1 MTEFEIYSTIGNE
14 VTEKNKNE
22 KFAIVIRGN
31 GDYIGVEIAKRSQIT
46 IEYGC
51 LILKSPT
58 RYASKRLE
66 KVLNVRSVKN
76 ATF

>member
-1 MTEFEIYSTIGNE
+1 MTEFEIYCTIGEE

-22 KFAIVIRGN
+22 KFAFVVRGN

-46 IEYGC
+46 IEHGC

-58 RYASKRLE
+58 CYASKPLE

-76 ATF
+76 ATI